1 MVHPTNVRV
10 TQTHNNMKAT
20 IVFDTP
26 TKKRGWAVTR
36 VFKDERH
43 MDNFIS
49 YIERTKSGFKYD
61 ETYIEG

>member
-1 MVHPTNVRV
+1 MSFKIIPPI
-10 TQTHNNMKAT
+10 KAT

-26 TKKRGWAVTR
+26 TRKRGWSVTKM
-36 VFKDERH
+36 FNGEHHIDA
-43 MDNFIS
+43 FID